1 MKYIALFV
9 FFFLSMIACQQKI
22 STPIVTDNNDSK
34 AKMENMNKKQL
45 RHVVMFKFNED
56 ADPAEIKKVEEA
68 FAALP
73 NKIPEISF
81 FEWGINNSPEGLNK
95 GFTHC
100 FFMSFDSDEARQRYL
115 PHPDH
120 KAFVA
125 MLGPLVEDAMVMDYW
140 N

>member
-1 MKYIALFV
+1 
-9 FFFLSMIACQQKI
+9 
-22 STPIVTDNNDSK
+22 
-34 AKMENMNKKQL
+34 
-45 RHVVMFKFNED
+45 MFKFNEG
-56 ADPAEIKKVEEA
+56 ADPAQVKKVEDA

-73 NKIPEISF
+73 NKIPEISY
-81 FEWGINNSPEGLNK
+81 FEWGLNNSPEGLNK

-100 FFMSFDSDEARQRYL
+100 FFMSFDSEDAREKYL

-120 KAFVA
+120 QAFVS

>member
-1 MKYIALFV
+1 
-9 FFFLSMIACQQKI
+9 
-22 STPIVTDNNDSK
+22 
-34 AKMENMNKKQL
+34 
-45 RHVVMFKFNED
+45 MFKFKDD
-56 ADPAEIKKVEEA
+56 ADLGEVKKVEDA

-73 NKIPEISF
+73 NQIPEISF

-100 FFMSFDSDEARQRYL
+100 FFMSFDSDEARQKYL

-120 KAFVA
+120 QAFVG
-125 MLGPLVEDAMVMDYW
+125 MLDPVLEDVIVMDYW

>member
-1 MKYIALFV
+1 MKYIAIFI
-9 FFFLSMIACQQKI
+9 FFFLSLIACQQKI
-22 STPIVTDNNDSK
+22 STPLTIDSNNSK
-34 AKMENMNKKQL
+34 AKMTDMNKKQL
-45 RHVVMFKFNED
+45 RHVVMFKFKEG
-56 ADPAEIKKVEEA
+56 ADPAEIKKVEDA

-73 NKIPEISF
+73 SKIPEISF

-100 FFMSFDSDEARQRYL
+100 FFMSFDSDEAREKYL

-120 KAFVA
+120 QAFVA
-125 MLGPLVEDAMVMDYW
+125 MLGPLVDDAMVMDYW

>member
-1 MKYIALFV
+1 MSL
-9 FFFLSMIACQQKI
+9 IACQQKI
-22 STPIVTDNNDSK
+22 STPTVSDNNDSK
-34 AKMENMNKKQL
+34 AKMADMNKKQL
-45 RHVVMFKFNED
+45 RHVVMFKFSED

-73 NKIPEISF
+73 NKISEISF

-100 FFMSFDSDEARQRYL
+100 FFMSFDSEAAREKYL